1 MVTTRFMRQS
11 PWPSV
16 QVARRVYQMHLDGV
30 LLLSLLA
37 IITFGLVILS
47 RAQDAFLGQMLRLAG
62 AVVVMVVAAH
72 VQPRTYL
79 RWAPFIYLG
88 CLALLIAVPFFG
100 VVVNGS
106 RRWLELPGGFR
117 FQPSELMKVA
127 MPLVIGWYLNERR
140 LPPRF
145 LHVLG
150 CLAIVLV
157 PAALIARQPDLGTT
171 ALFTAAGLF
180 LIVLSGL
187 RWRWVFAATA
197 VAAAA
202 APALWSFMREYQRER
217 VRTLFDPERDPT
229 GAGWSIIQSKTA
241 IGSGGVFG
249 KGLDQGTQ
257 SRLDFLPEANTD
269 FIIAVIG
276 EELGL
281 IGIVLLLLL
290 YVAVLARGLYIA
302 TTASDTFGRLV
313 ASGVTLTFFLY
324 VFVNIAMVCGLLPVV
339 GAPLPLVSYGGTS
352 AISILLG
359 FGIVMSIQTH
369 RNW

>member
-1 MVTTRFMRQS
+1 MRHL
-11 PWPSV
+11 PWPGGA
-16 QVARRVYQMHLDGV
+16 VAAPRAYFKVTHLDAALV
-30 LLLSLLA
+30 LCLLA
-37 IITFGLVILS
+37 IIAFGLVILL
-47 RAQDAFLGQMLRLAG
+47 RTPDAFLGQLLRVGAALVVMVAAAHLHPRSYLRLA
-62 AVVVMVVAAH
+62 
-72 VQPRTYL
+72 PY
-79 RWAPFIYLG
+79 IYLG
-88 CLALLIAVPFFG
+88 CLALLVLVPFFG

-127 MPLVIGWYLNERR
+127 MPLVVGWYLTHRR
-140 LPPRF
+140 LPPR
-145 LHVLG
+145 LIHVLG
-150 CLAIVLV
+150 CLAIVAV
-157 PAALIARQPDLGTT
+157 PAALIAAQPDLGTT
-171 ALFTAAGLF
+171 ALFTATGLA

-187 RWRWVFAATA
+187 RWRWVCAAA
-197 VAAAA
+197 AAAAAA
-202 APALWSFMREYQRER
+202 APALWSVMHEYQRDR

-229 GAGWSIIQSKTA
+229 GAGWNIIQSKTA

-269 FIIAVIG
+269 FVSAVIG

-281 IGIVLLLLL
+281 VGITLLLLL
-290 YVAVLARGLYIA
+290 YVFVLARGLYIA
-302 TTASDTFGRLV
+302 TTAGDTFGRMV

>member
-1 MVTTRFMRQS
+1 MLDNRFTRHMPWQPVTAA
-11 PWPSV
+11 
-16 QVARRVYQMHLDGV
+16 ARAYPQRLDLP
-30 LLLSLLA
+30 LLLCLLA
-37 IITFGLVILS
+37 IITFGLIIPS
-47 RAQDAFLGQMLRLAG
+47 HARDAFVGQVLRMGVALGF
-62 AVVVMVVAAH
+62 MVAMAH
-72 VQPRTYL
+72 VHPRWYL
-79 RWAPFIYLG
+79 RAAPFIYIG

-106 RRWLELPGGFR
+106 RRWLELPGGIR

-127 MPLVIGWYLNERR
+127 MPLAVGWYLNTRR
-140 LPPRF
+140 LPPR
-145 LHVLG
+145 LTHVVG
-150 CLAIVLV
+150 CLAIVAV
-157 PAALIARQPDLGTT
+157 PALLIAQQPDLGTT
-171 ALFTAAGLF
+171 ALLSAAGLF
-180 LIVLSGL
+180 LIVLSGV
-187 RWRWVFAATA
+187 RWRWMLAAGA

-202 APALWSFMREYQRER
+202 APALWMVMREYQRER

-229 GAGWSIIQSKTA
+229 GAGWNIIQSTTA

-281 IGIVLLLLL
+281 IGVTSLLLV
-290 YVAVLARGLYIA
+290 YVAALARGLYIA

-339 GAPLPLVSYGGTS
+339 GAPLPLVSYGGTA
-352 AISILLG
+352 AISILAG